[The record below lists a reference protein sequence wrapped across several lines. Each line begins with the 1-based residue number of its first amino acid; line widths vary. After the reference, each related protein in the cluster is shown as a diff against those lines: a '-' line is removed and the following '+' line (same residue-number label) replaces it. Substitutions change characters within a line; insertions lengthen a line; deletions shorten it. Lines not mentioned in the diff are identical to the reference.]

1 MLIIYQIDLGG
12 FYATQER
19 HIMSVHEWNVKY
31 PIVVKD
37 LEISF
42 LEKQNEKKKKTNKQT
57 VVNSIGMLVT
67 VAFTKDDTYLSDY
80 LEETSVMVLEP
91 SPLAGR

>member
-1 MLIIYQIDLGG
+1 
-12 FYATQER
+12 
-19 HIMSVHEWNVKY
+19 
-31 PIVVKD
+31 
-37 LEISF
+37 
-42 LEKQNEKKKKTNKQT
+42 
-57 VVNSIGMLVT
+57 MLVT